1 LVSMAVYAAVTYS
14 LYKNMVRSFDMTVR
28 RQSA

>member
-1 LVSMAVYAAVTYS
+1 VYAVVTYS
-14 LYKNMVRSFDMTVR
+14 LYKNLVRNFDMTVR